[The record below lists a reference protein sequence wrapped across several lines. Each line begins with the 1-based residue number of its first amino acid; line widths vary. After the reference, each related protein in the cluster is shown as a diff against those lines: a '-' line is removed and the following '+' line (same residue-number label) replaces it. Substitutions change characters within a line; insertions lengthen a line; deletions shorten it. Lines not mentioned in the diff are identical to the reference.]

1 MLEIDGIIIQWTG
14 HDGYRLSTDNKTI
27 YIDPYKLSQNYNN
40 KKDADL
46 IFITH
51 NHYDHLSIEDINN
64 LINSNTKIIC
74 SYECI
79 ETLNKQY
86 NNNEIVTL
94 NPKDKSVIE
103 NIKIEAVSAYN
114 TDKKFHP
121 SGDNKIGFIIN
132 INNLKIYHTGDTD
145 IIPEM
150 EGINPDVAFVPV
162 SGTYV
167 MNAEEAAKAV
177 NELIKPKKIAIPM
190 HYNTII
196 GSIND
201 AETFCNKVNVCKTKI
216 LKVE

>member
-1 MLEIDGIIIQWTG
+1 MLEIDGINIQWIG
-14 HDGYRLSTDNKTI
+14 HDGYRLSANDKII
-27 YIDPYKLSQNYNN
+27 YLDPYKLSQSFSN

-51 NHYDHLSIEDINN
+51 NHFDHLSIEDIDN

-74 SYECI
+74 SYECA
-79 ETLNKQY
+79 ESLNKKY
-86 NNNEIVTL
+86 SKNEIVTL
-94 NPKDKSVIE
+94 NPKEKSVIE

-114 TDKKFHP
+114 TNKNFHP
-121 SGDNKIGFIIN
+121 KADNKIGFIIN

-150 EGINPDVAFVPV
+150 EGINPDIAFVPV

-167 MNAEEAAKAV
+167 MDAEEAAKAV

-190 HYNTII
+190 HYNSIV

-201 AETFCNKVNVCKTKI
+201 AEIFCNKVNVCKTEI
-216 LKVE
+216 LKAE